1 MAAMKASGTS
11 IRATIVL
18 IGMSAGAAACGGEG
32 NDARS
37 ADALT
42 PAGGASTTAPS
53 TQTPAP
59 GSGMPDADGMVLLD
73 ELDDSDAL
81 FAAGAVS
88 GEWFTYSDGTSP
100 ITPPDHTGI
109 AAVAGEAHVSGSGF
123 SDWGAGLS
131 AYFRSVDLTAFDSF
145 RLRAKGTGSV
155 IVELATPATSP
166 EAEGGTCIGSGCFG
180 HFATSIELGP
190 DYRDYDIPF
199 ATLAQPTW
207 AQPAQLT
214 LDGVISL
221 NLVAKGS
228 ASNPAALDLWVDR
241 LALHALP

>member
-1 MAAMKASGTS
+1 MAAMKAGGTS
-11 IRATIVL
+11 IRGAIVL
-18 IGMSAGAAACGGEG
+18 IGISTGAAACGGEG

-37 ADALT
+37 AGALT
-42 PAGGASTTAPS
+42 PAGGASTTAPG
-53 TQTPAP
+53 TETPAP

-73 ELDDSDAL
+73 ELDDTDAL
-81 FAAGAVS
+81 FAAGTVS

-109 AAVAGEAHVSGSGF
+109 AAVGGEAHVSGSGF

-145 RLRAKGTGSV
+145 RLRAKGTGTI

-166 EAEGGTCIGSGCFG
+166 EAEGGTCVGTGCFG
-180 HFATSIELGP
+180 HFATNIQLGP
-190 DYRDYDIPF
+190 DYRDYDISF
-199 ATLAQPTW
+199 ATLAQPGW
-207 AQPAQLT
+207 AQPAQLA

-228 ASNPAALDLWVDR
+228 AATPAALDLWIDR